1 MSLQR
6 TVQVVFEQRQLSGA
20 IGRKNRSFEFHSM
33 PCLPASYTKSRKM
46 LQNSIFESQ
55 IMHVTNEVDTSNFPN
70 YLEVAQIDKVRISK
84 WKEYREDGLLEP
96 PFFDDRFG
104 GI

>member
-6 TVQVVFEQRQLSGA
+6 TAVGALEQTQLSRA
-20 IGRKNRSFEFHSM
+20 IGRKNRSLELHSM
-33 PCLPASYTKSRKM
+33 LCLPASYTKSRKM

-55 IMHVTNEVDTSNFPN
+55 ITHVTNEVDTSNFPN
-70 YLEVAQIDKVRISK
+70 YLELVAQIDRVRIFK
-84 WKEYREDGLLEP
+84 WKEYREGGLLEP
-96 PFFDDRFG
+96 LFSTDSG